1 MLRGRL
7 IPAFTALCVAWTSL
21 WPLVSSAQALLAG
34 DETRLCHQAGQAV
47 PIGLAPMLPDDGTPA
62 GEAKV
67 HCPLCVMAFLGACAP
82 GMKVPPA
89 AFFATGVTLQP
100 HCAAVPPGIEVFL
113 PQGRAPPLPLLP
125 A

>member
-1 MLRGRL
+1 MLRRRFL
-7 IPAFTALCVAWTSL
+7 TAFTALCVAWTSL
-21 WPLVSSAQALLAG
+21 WPLVSSAHALLAG
-34 DETRLCHQAGQAV
+34 DETQLCHQAGQAV
-47 PIGLAPMLPDDGTPA
+47 PIGLAPMLPDDGAPA

-82 GMKVPPA
+82 AMKVRPA
-89 AFFATGVTLQP
+89 PFFATGITVQP
-100 HCAAVPPGIEVFL
+100 HWAAVPTGIEVSL